1 MLLRKLGIGHSDDP
15 QFAAAKKQFEESK
28 KSLDK
33 VNDHVTAFL
42 LACQEVL
49 KAQQKVAQDMTDQY
63 GDPKSLPEGMVKDNI
78 MLLEKMML
86 EKTRVDE
93 EVRRG
98 FQDPLNK
105 YKAQYRELEERMR
118 ERSRRFD
125 EMMKLEEDV
134 KKYKAKNDARLSG
147 TERRLTSAKQAYED
161 LHAELL
167 EDIPKLVEDKV
178 RFFEP
183 MVAVLIDAQL
193 MFYHGMSVKLEDVQ
207 SRITHIDRTA
217 AGSHPKVIRPR
228 QESAVGR
235 SYSSFASSSGTGAAP
250 RPSVGQSD
258 YNTQQYATA
267 NSGYATNTGAYQT
280 QPQGGYGGAPPPV
293 PSRTLPPVPGQPAQP
308 RARGLW
314 DFNSVQ
320 PNELPFRTGDVLNI
334 VDSSSGDWWTAE
346 LNGRQGL
353 IPANYVQLI

>member
-1 MLLRKLGIGHSDDP
+1 MSLLRKLGIGQADDP
-15 QFAAAKKQFEESK
+15 QFAAMKKLFEENK

-49 KAQQKVAQDMTDQY
+49 HAQKKVAMDMSDHY
-63 GDPKSLPEGMVKDNI
+63 GDAKTLPEGMVKDNLALI
-78 MLLEKMML
+78 EQMML

-93 EVRRG
+93 AIRRG

-118 ERSRRFD
+118 ERSRRFE
-125 EMMKLEEDV
+125 EMLKLEEDV
-134 KKYKAKNDARLSG
+134 KKYKQKSDARLSG

-183 MVAVLIDAQL
+183 MVAVLIDAQI
-193 MFYHGMSVKLEDVQ
+193 MFYKGMDDKLVDVQ
-207 SRITHIDRTA
+207 SRITHIDRA
-217 AGSHPKVIRPR
+217 AAQTHPKVIRPR
-228 QESAVGR
+228 NESAVGR
-235 SYSSFASSSGTGAAP
+235 SYSSFGSSSTGAAP
-250 RPSVGQSD
+250 RPVEG
-258 YNTQQYATA
+258 
-267 NSGYATNTGAYQT
+267 SGYST
-280 QPQGGYGGAPPPV
+280 QPPPQQQSYGGAPPPV
-293 PSRTLPPVPGQPAQP
+293 PTRSLPAVPQHP
-308 RARGLW
+308 RAQGLW
-314 DFNSVQ
+314 DFNTVQ

-334 VDSSSGDWWTAE
+334 IDSSAGDWWTAE
-346 LNGRQGL
+346 LNGRTGL
-353 IPANYVQLI
+353 IPANYVQMI